1 MMINELPPD
10 QYNVVVEND
19 MDNARLLWLVN
30 EISEDKLRKSVAKY
44 QARYPGCQPFVSTM
58 LKRFGRTVPVEVYA
72 PKPIPVYWLYL
83 LSLKDS
89 PKVKVGFT
97 GHWPQRAF
105 AFLPGP
111 RYFPVRTD
119 LPDLLYP
126 AVRQAALL
134 DLFDGDRSFAY
145 LVGND
150 RKEAAGREAAAKKQ
164 FSVWGTEPPH
174 MRHHGGGDTEW
185 FDAQI
190 TDQFR
195 QLATSFDPAPVV
207 LTLRATLDALNAA
220 GEPCAPMWAR
230 YGLM

>member
-1 MMINELPPD
+1 MKIDELPPD

-19 MDNARLLWLVN
+19 MDHARLLWLVN
-30 EISEDKLRKSVAKY
+30 EIGEDKLRKSVAKY

-150 RKEAAGREAAAKKQ
+150 RKEAAGARPQPRSSFPSGEESRRTCGMTAAATP
-164 FSVWGTEPPH
+164 SGS
-174 MRHHGGGDTEW
+174 MR
-185 FDAQI
+185 
-190 TDQFR
+190 R
-195 QLATSFDPAPVV
+195 SSTSSGSSR
-207 LTLRATLDALNAA
+207 LRSTRRRW
-220 GEPCAPMWAR
+220 C
-230 YGLM
+230 